1 MKEHRSENRILCA
14 DLVEVR
20 WLDSSGEPHSEIA
33 NIEGI
38 SVNGASLTLDVGLP
52 PGTAVQL
59 RMPHGEFNATIRE
72 CRHEPDFGF
81 ALRAESM
88 NKSRWSRLGFRPR
101 HLFDPR
107 GLERREAA
115 KAERREAPPS
125 TPHPHDEKRNGPVS
139 WSFDLETGP

>member
-1 MKEHRSENRILCA
+1 MLCA

-20 WLDSSGEPHSEIA
+20 WLDSTGEPRSEIA

-38 SVNGASLTLDVGLP
+38 SANSASLVLDMGLP
-52 PGTAVQL
+52 PGTAVHL
-59 RMPHGEFNATIRE
+59 HTPRGEFDAMIRD

-81 ALRAESM
+81 ALRVELRS
-88 NKSRWSRLGFRPR
+88 KSRWSGQGFRPR

-115 KAERREAPPS
+115 QSRKDGSPAANPAS
-125 TPHPHDEKRNGPVS
+125 S
-139 WSFDLETGP
+139 